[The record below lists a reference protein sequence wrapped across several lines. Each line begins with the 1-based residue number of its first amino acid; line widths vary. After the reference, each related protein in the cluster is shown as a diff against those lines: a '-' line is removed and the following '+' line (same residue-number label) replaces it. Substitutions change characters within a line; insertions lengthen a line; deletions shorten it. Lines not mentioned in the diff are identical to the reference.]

1 MERKPV
7 PTKSI
12 NLMTRQ
18 QVRNLAGKLMEEWQ
32 NVDAVA
38 EVLGCQRKNVRRW
51 HSEYKR
57 NQSKT
62 PNPSKEPGRPTKLT
76 ANQQNIIQDIILT
89 KTPMDMNHSFI
100 LWSNTLIRDTIHD
113 LFKTNLSLGTVNAMT
128 KKMGIT
134 RRNIFKDNP
143 AHQATE
149 TARWLKH
156 RYPFIRKLAQEQHA
170 RILFIHYERV
180 NACKF
185 SVTLSR
191 MKRGVYDRRRHHSH
205 SETGMLSA
213 VCPRNS
219 QRFMIFAG
227 PYDTQPFVDFLKG
240 LIHDTDRPLFLIAE
254 PQHKKIALEADYF
267 LSSAIDRLSLF
278 FLPNNKISANLKSA

>member
-1 MERKPV
+1 
-7 PTKSI
+7 
-12 NLMTRQ
+12 MTRQ

-32 NVDAVA
+32 NVEAVA
-38 EVLGCQRKNVRRW
+38 EVLGCQRNNVRRW

-57 NQSKT
+57 CHSKDHS
-62 PNPSKEPGRPTKLT
+62 SKEPGRPPKLT
-76 ANQQNIIQDIILT
+76 ANQQNIIRDIIFT
-89 KTPMDMNHSFI
+89 KTPMDMNHSFY
-100 LWSNTLIRDTIHD
+100 LWSNTIIRDTIHG
-113 LFKTNLSLGTVNAMT
+113 LFKTSLSLGTVNAMI

-170 RILFIHYERV
+170 RVLFIHNERIIGL
-180 NACKF
+180 N
-185 SVTLSR
+185 SVLTPTQ
-191 MKRGVYDRRRHHSH
+191 MNNGKNDRQRHHSPL
-205 SETGMLSA
+205 EAGMLSA

-227 PYDTQPFVDFLKG
+227 TYDMHPFVDFLKS
-240 LIHDTDRPLFLIAE
+240 LIHDTDRPLFIIAE
-254 PQHKKIALEADYF
+254 SQHKKIAMEADYF
-267 LSSAIDRLSLF
+267 LSSTVDRLSLF
-278 FLPNNKISANLKSA
+278 FLPTIKLTANLKSA

>member
-1 MERKPV
+1 MAA
-7 PTKSI
+7 KSI

-32 NVDAVA
+32 NVEAVA
-38 EVLGCQRKNVRRW
+38 EVLGCQRNNVRRW

-57 NQSKT
+57 NKSKG
-62 PNPSKEPGRPTKLT
+62 PSCKEPGRPTKLT
-76 ANQQNIIQDIILT
+76 ANQQIIIQDIIFT
-89 KTPMDMNHSFI
+89 RTPMDMNHSFY
-100 LWSNTLIRDTIHD
+100 LWSNTIIRDTIYD
-113 LFKTNLSLGTVNAMT
+113 LFKTNLSLGTINSMI

-134 RRNIFKDNP
+134 RHNIFKDNTT
-143 AHQATE
+143 HQDTE

-156 RYPFIRKLAQEQHA
+156 RYPFIKKLAQEQHA
-170 RILFIHYERV
+170 RILFIHNERV
-180 NACKF
+180 NAIK
-185 SVTLSR
+185 SADASSQMNNATN
-191 MKRGVYDRRRHHSH
+191 DHRRHHSPL
-205 SETGMLSA
+205 ETGMLSA

-254 PQHKKIALEADYF
+254 PQHKKMALEADYF

-278 FLPNNKISANLKSA
+278 FLPNSKISANLKSA